1 MEMGWRSPVL
11 FPLRDERRRV
21 ERRVRDLLFLGQPP
35 LPPQEVSP
43 LFFPPSQCLL
53 FLLFPSIPTRHSKQ
67 WRQVKASLLSLF
79 FSSLMT
85 ICGIAPF
92 KEPPHSK
99 KREGNLKEAEN
110 TLPPKKEG
118 EEGGREGKLSAVKR
132 SLGEI

>member
-11 FPLRDERRRV
+11 FPPRDERRRV

-43 LFFPPSQCLL
+43 LFFSPSQCLL
-53 FLLFPSIPTRHSKQ
+53 FLLSPSIPTRHSKQ

-92 KEPPHSK
+92 KEPRTQK
-99 KREGNLKEAEN
+99 EGRKPQGSRKHL
-110 TLPPKKEG
+110 LPPKKEG

>member
-1 MEMGWRSPVL
+1 MERGWRSPVL

-43 LFFPPSQCLL
+43 LFFPPSRCLL
-53 FLLFPSIPTRHSKQ
+53 FFLSPLDPHTAQQAVEAGEGFPP
-67 WRQVKASLLSLF
+67 LPFLF
-79 FSSLMT
+79 FTDDNLWDRAFQ
-85 ICGIAPF
+85 GAPAL
-92 KEPPHSK
+92 
-99 KREGNLKEAEN
+99 KRKPK
-110 TLPPKKEG
+110 TPSPPKKEG